1 MKTDSPLFLSV
12 NYSHTL
18 IGQKQNE
25 WYKAMSMGINHQ
37 YKLTKT
43 LIKSCPDINDN
54 RKLTNHSA
62 RRHLVQKLQDKGVQ
76 NPQIMQISGH
86 KNVASINSYSRLNQN
101 QQQNISKVLADTEGK
116 ILYDNGKSDCQVDVG
131 PSMGQLCR

>member
-1 MKTDSPLFLSV
+1 MNSSNMSKNDKQKPAWVRTPFFLSV

-25 WYKAMSMGINHQ
+25 WYKAMPMGINHL

-54 RKLTNHSA
+54 RKLTNHSV
-62 RRHLVQKLQDKGVQ
+62 RRHLVQK
-76 NPQIMQISGH
+76 
-86 KNVASINSYSRLNQN
+86 
-101 QQQNISKVLADTEGK
+101 
-116 ILYDNGKSDCQVDVG
+116 
-131 PSMGQLCR
+131 

>member
-1 MKTDSPLFLSV
+1 MKTDSPFFLSV

-25 WYKAMSMGINHQ
+25 WHKAMPMGINYL

-43 LIKSCPDINDN
+43 FIKSCSDINDN

-62 RRHLVQKLQDKGVQ
+62 RRGSLGIKVTRQGCTKRS
-76 NPQIMQISGH
+76 N
-86 KNVASINSYSRLNQN
+86 YSN
-101 QQQNISKVLADTEGK
+101 
-116 ILYDNGKSDCQVDVG
+116 
-131 PSMGQLCR
+131 

>member
-1 MKTDSPLFLSV
+1 MKTDSPFFLSV

-18 IGQKQNE
+18 IGQNRMNGIKQCP
-25 WYKAMSMGINHQ
+25 WGINHL

-62 RRHLVQKLQDKGVQ
+62 RRGSLGTNLIRQGCTKRS
-76 NPQIMQISGH
+76 N
-86 KNVASINSYSRLNQN
+86 NAN
-101 QQQNISKVLADTEGK
+101 
-116 ILYDNGKSDCQVDVG
+116 
-131 PSMGQLCR
+131 